1 MIIQKRIC
9 DNCKKEIEEREER
22 YFKANITVVNATENG
37 ADNFV
42 NGDYC
47 TECFKDICEA
57 LQNIE
62 EEKKEEV
69 VEPEEVIEPEEVVEP
84 EEVIEPLEEEKPEE
98 EL

>member
-22 YFKANITVVNATENG
+22 YYKTNITVVNATG
-37 ADNFV
+37 DNTSNSI

-47 TECFKDICEA
+47 KDCFKDICEA

-69 VEPEEVIEPEEVVEP
+69 VEPEVKD
-84 EEVIEPLEEEKPEE
+84 EPLEEEKTEE
-98 EL
+98 VL

>member
-37 ADNFV
+37 ADNSV

-47 TECFKDICEA
+47 TQCFTDICETII
-57 LQNIE
+57 NIE
-62 EEKKEEV
+62 EEK
-69 VEPEEVIEPEEVVEP
+69 PEEVVEP
-84 EEVIEPLEEEKPEE
+84 EPQPDEEEVTAEPMPEPTEE
-98 EL
+98 EQTEEAL

>member
-9 DNCKKEIEEREER
+9 DNCKKEIEERDER
-22 YFKANITVVNATENG
+22 YYKTNITVVNATG
-37 ADNFV
+37 DNTSSSI

-62 EEKKEEV
+62 
-69 VEPEEVIEPEEVVEP
+69 
-84 EEVIEPLEEEKPEE
+84 PEE
-98 EL
+98 ETKEETATSDEPGVAAL

>member
-22 YFKANITVVNATENG
+22 YYKTNITVVNDTGN
-37 ADNFV
+37 NTSSSI

-47 TECFKDICEA
+47 KDCFKYICES

-69 VEPEEVIEPEEVVEP
+69 VEPEIN
-84 EEVIEPLEEEKPEE
+84 EEEKVEE
-98 EL
+98 EKTEEVL

>member
-22 YFKANITVVNATENG
+22 YYKTNITVVNATG
-37 ADNFV
+37 DNTSNSI

-69 VEPEEVIEPEEVVEP
+69 VEPEPQPDEEEVMAEP
-84 EEVIEPLEEEKPEE
+84 IPEPLEEEKTEE

>member
-9 DNCKKEIEEREER
+9 DKCKKEIEEREER
-22 YFKANITVVNATENG
+22 YFKANISVVNATSNG
-37 ADNFV
+37 TDNSV

-47 TECFKDICEA
+47 TQCFTDICETII
-57 LQNIE
+57 NIE

-69 VEPEEVIEPEEVVEP
+69 VEPEVKD
-84 EEVIEPLEEEKPEE
+84 EPLEEEKTEE

>member
-37 ADNFV
+37 ADNSV

-47 TECFKDICEA
+47 IECFTDICETII
-57 LQNIE
+57 NIE

-69 VEPEEVIEPEEVVEP
+69 VEPEPQPDEEEVMAEP
-84 EEVIEPLEEEKPEE
+84 MPEPLEEEKTEE

>member
-9 DNCKKEIEEREER
+9 DKCKKEIEEREER

-37 ADNFV
+37 ADNSV

-47 TECFKDICEA
+47 AQCFTDICEA

-69 VEPEEVIEPEEVVEP
+69 VEPEPQPDEEEVMAEP
-84 EEVIEPLEEEKPEE
+84 MPEPLEEEKTEE

>member
-9 DNCKKEIEEREER
+9 DKCKKEIEEREER

-37 ADNFV
+37 ADNSV

-47 TECFKDICEA
+47 IECFTDICETII
-57 LQNIE
+57 NIE

-69 VEPEEVIEPEEVVEP
+69 VEPEVKD
-84 EEVIEPLEEEKPEE
+84 EPLEEEKTEE
-98 EL
+98 VL

>member
-9 DNCKKEIEEREER
+9 DKCKKEIEERDER

-37 ADNFV
+37 ADNSV

-47 TECFKDICEA
+47 AQCFTDICETII
-57 LQNIE
+57 NIE

-69 VEPEEVIEPEEVVEP
+69 VEPEPQPDEEEVMAEP
-84 EEVIEPLEEEKPEE
+84 MPEPLEEEKTEE